1 MATLTKRTN
10 GDGLRARMMYPRNV
24 DFGSSIDPLSEQLQ
38 SMRRIAGA
46 LLGTGNFESNG
57 GFVPQIEVYEKDG
70 NYVVEATVPG
80 FKRDEIE
87 IDCSDNR
94 LTISGSSERQ
104 AVEEQLKGRIH
115 YTEFQRR
122 DFTRTIPLPAEVDPD
137 RVSAKLQDGLLT
149 IILPTVGQGTQKR
162 VPITV

>member
-1 MATLTKRTN
+1 
-10 GDGLRARMMYPRNV
+10 
-24 DFGSSIDPLSEQLQ
+24 
-38 SMRRIAGA
+38 